1 MADKIEEGTQRFGQ
15 SVKHLVS
22 RKLPIYAG
30 KTAQQHFRENFTKG
44 DFVNGG
50 GTEWQPIFIGT
61 NAVGHKTKKKTT
73 PRKGC
78 RLVNSLGLEGRSPRE
93 DTAEK

>member
-1 MADKIEEGTQRFGQ
+1 MADKIEKDIQRFGQ

-44 DFVNGG
+44 DFVDGG
-50 GTEWQPIFIGT
+50 GIFIGT

-73 PRKGC
+73 TFE
-78 RLVNSLGLEGRSPRE
+78 RLPSGELAGARR
-93 DTAEK
+93 A